1 MSTSELDQIIQIILI
16 YVELVGQWVLD
27 NLSRLLF
34 SVAAIVIGYIIQWS
48 LSKRIN
54 RLSEEKKL
62 TVHMANVLQKLTQW
76 GTGLVVLSIVF
87 VQFGVTL
94 AMISGFFTLLGGTII
109 GFAAINTLGN
119 AIAGLIIMSSKPF
132 RIGDRIYFNDRYSDV
147 LSIDLIYTK
156 LVTVDYVIVS
166 VPNQSILMSEIE
178 NYGKKM
184 VVRVGTSITA
194 GYEEDSSFV
203 SEVLLKASKEVES
216 VIEAPKPYVWIS
228 AFKDYAVEYTLFVFI
243 QDVKRIL
250 EIEAELREVVLR
262 NCKKNDIDIS
272 TPTLIVAQ
280 ATLREKRDMQPSD

>member
-1 MSTSELDQIIQIILI
+1 MSTSELDQIIQVILI
-16 YVELVGQWVLD
+16 YFELVGQWVLD

-62 TVHMANVLQKLTQW
+62 TVHMANVLKKLAQW

-280 ATLREKRDMQPSD
+280 ATLREKRDM

>member
-203 SEVLLKASKEVES
+203 SEVLLKASKEEES